1 MEADPDRL
9 LRDSKPAADRQPG
22 VHASLG
28 TVRQAMLDLGTIT
41 TRLADVNA
49 GLVTAG
55 ESGFKRLATL
65 LDSLS
70 AELGQAA
77 EWLRDAAADDGR

>member
-1 MEADPDRL
+1 MEADPDRP
-9 LRDSKPAADRQPG
+9 LRDSKPAAQPA

-55 ESGFKRLATL
+55 ESGYQRLATQ

-70 AELGQAA
+70 AELGEAA
-77 EWLRDAAADDGR
+77 EWLRNAAADGR

>member
-1 MEADPDRL
+1 MAFDPVPTPKVDRHL
-9 LRDSKPAADRQPG
+9 A

-28 TVRQAMLDLGTIT
+28 TVRQAVLDLGTIT

-55 ESGFKRLATL
+55 VPGYRVLATQL
-65 LDSLS
+65 ESLS
-70 AELGQAA
+70 AELAQAA
-77 EWLRDAAADDGR
+77 AWLRDLEAHGG